1 MLVDDVGAVG
11 CEGAVEDAVLNYEEA
26 TVYFIMVFA
35 VCKTCR
41 ECKWVGFVGDVDDC
55 CTLVAAVYYQHLSIF
70 RDFDA
75 FLFAIHCLTEL
86 VDCDYF
92 RVEEFVV
99 ATDTTE
105 VFAPIVLA
113 C

>member
-11 CEGAVEDAVLNYEEA
+11 CEGAVEDAVLNYKEA
-26 TVYFIMVFA
+26 TIYFIMVFT

-41 ECKWVGFVGDVDDC
+41 ECKRVGFVGDVDDC
-55 CTLVAAVYYQHLSIF
+55 CTLVATVYYQHLSIF

-75 FLFAIHCLTEL
+75 FLFAIHSLTEL

-105 VFAPIVLA
+105 VFAPIILA